1 MKAFTKTLL
10 ASGLLAA
17 ASTQAGTVNINVSGD
32 SDAGTNFMNS
42 LFGPPVATE
51 DFNTLSDLSTNGGNL
66 VADGNGSGSDQEN
79 WEARSDGGVMYT
91 KVGTFT
97 LNTAGQDVG
106 GSGTVDQPSEL
117 MIESNQTGEFG
128 REVLSDNY
136 FDEDL
141 NGQAYDFWLDSND
154 AVKVTWDIYNGV
166 AGDFNAIGFYLADAS
181 DQGATLTLT
190 LADNT
195 TYMTELATAELDDEN
210 PSSLKFVSITS
221 DMNIVNAKLTF
232 DNNRD
237 TNDGWGIDN
246 VTLGKLPEPG
256 TLLLMGLG
264 LLGLGAARR
273 RAAK

>member
-10 ASGLLAA
+10 ATGLLAA
-17 ASTQAGTVNINVSGD
+17 ASAQAGTVSINVTDFYDDPSV
-32 SDAGTNFMNS
+32 GTNFIGS
-42 LFGPPVATE
+42 LNTIVASE
-51 DFNTLSDLSTNGGNL
+51 DFNDLNELGGLEGGGVAVSD
-66 VADGNGSGSDQEN
+66 GSNHQGS
-79 WEARSDGGVMYT
+79 WEARSDSGVINT
-91 KVGTFT
+91 RVGTFT
-97 LNTAGQDVG
+97 LNTEGQG
-106 GSGTVDQPSEL
+106 GSNLFNKEL

-128 REVLSDNY
+128 REVLSDNHNV
-136 FDEDL
+136 E
-141 NGQAYDFWLDSND
+141 NVTKPNDFWLDSND

-166 AGDFNAIGFYLADAS
+166 AEDFNAIGFYLADAS

-195 TYMTELATAELDDEN
+195 TFMTELATAELDDEN